1 MAVAEGRHEMS
12 LAGMEGRIMLK
23 RRDVKMLLIGGTA
36 MTLSLT
42 AWSVGVREPVEPAP
56 MEEVLAEVEATA
68 ESVVTWDITVTRN
81 ERVEDW
87 IDFLTGRNRDR
98 TELWLERSGKYGPMI
113 QAELRERGM
122 PEDLLYLALIE
133 SGFSPKAYSHA
144 AASGIWQFIAE
155 TGQRYGLEV
164 NGVVDERRDPVKST
178 QAALDYLGELYDRFG
193 SWYLAAAAYNTG
205 ENRVG
210 RIMREM
216 YGTERG
222 TDAHFWKIA
231 PRLPRETRDYVPL
244 MLAAGHIAKEP
255 SRYGFEDLEYQEPL
269 AYDVTWVPGAVGL
282 DAVAEALAVP
292 VDSIADLNT
301 HLVAG
306 STPEGRAWPVRL
318 PSGTADEFAVSF
330 PAIYTAARREQAK
343 RVAELASAPTHRVR
357 RGETLSHIARRYG
370 VTVSALRSAN
380 GNLSPRR
387 LQVGQQLRVPTGG
400 SAVASSQS
408 VEPRFH
414 QVRNGESLWTIA
426 RRYDVSMGQLRAWN
440 GLGRRSV
447 IHPGQKLRVTA

>member
-1 MAVAEGRHEMS
+1 
-12 LAGMEGRIMLK
+12 MLK
-23 RRDVKMLLIGGTA
+23 GRDVKMLVIGGVA
-36 MTLSLT
+36 MSLSLLT
-42 AWSVGVREPVEPAP
+42 AWSVRVDEPVEPAP
-56 MEEVLAEVEATA
+56 MEEVLAEVEASA
-68 ESVVTWDITVTRN
+68 EPVVTWDITVTRN

-98 TELWLERSGKYGPMI
+98 TKLWLERSGKYGPMI

-155 TGQRYGLEV
+155 TGRRYGLEV

-178 QAALDYLGELYDRFG
+178 QAALDYLQELHERFG

-222 TDAHFWKIA
+222 TDEHFWKIA

-255 SRYGFEDLEYQEPL
+255 AKYGFTDVQYQEPL
-269 AYDVTWVPGAVGL
+269 AYDVTWVPGAVAL
-282 DAVAEALAVP
+282 DAVAAAVALP
-292 VDSIADLNT
+292 VDSVADLNT

-306 STPEGRAWPVRL
+306 ATPEGRAWPVRL
-318 PSGTADEFAVSF
+318 PSGLAETFAANF
-330 PAIYTAARREQAK
+330 PAIFKQARLEQAK
-343 RVAELASAPTHRVR
+343 RAAELASAPTHRVL

-370 VTVSALRSAN
+370 VSVSALQAAN

-387 LQVGQQLRVPTGG
+387 LQVGQQLRVPGRGG
-400 SAVASSQS
+400 SAVAASRAA
-408 VEPRFH
+408 EAETRYH
-414 QVRNGESLWTIA
+414 QVRTGESLWTIA
-426 RRYDVSMGQLRAWN
+426 RRYDVSMKQLRAWN
-440 GLGRRSV
+440 GLGGRSV
-447 IHPGQKLRVTA
+447 IHPGQRLRVTA

>member
-1 MAVAEGRHEMS
+1 
-12 LAGMEGRIMLK
+12 MLN
-23 RRDVKMLLIGGTA
+23 RRDVKMLLLGSTA
-36 MTLSLT
+36 MSAALLT
-42 AWSVGVREPVEPAP
+42 AWSVRMDAPIEPAP
-56 MEEVLAEVEATA
+56 MEEVLAEVEDLP

-113 QAELRERGM
+113 QAELRRRGM

-155 TGQRYGLEV
+155 TGRRYGLEV
-164 NGVVDERRDPVKST
+164 NGVVDERRDPLKST
-178 QAALDYLGELYDRFG
+178 DAALDYLQELHDRFG

-216 YGTERG
+216 FGTERG
-222 TDAHFWKIA
+222 TDEHFWKIA

-255 SRYGFEDLEYQEPL
+255 DKYGFTDLEYQAPL
-269 AYDVTWVPGAVGL
+269 DYDVTWVPGAVGL
-282 DAVAEALAVP
+282 DAVAKALALP
-292 VDSIADLNT
+292 VDSIAELNT

-306 STPEGRAWPVRL
+306 RTPEGRAWPVRL
-318 PSGTADEFAVSF
+318 PSGTAETFAVNF
-330 PAIYTAARREQAK
+330 PAIYREARAEQA
-343 RVAELASAPTHRVR
+343 RQQAALANAPTHRVA

-370 VTVSALRSAN
+370 VSVDALRGAN
-380 GNLSPRR
+380 GNISPRR
-387 LQVGQQLRVPTGG
+387 LQAGQVLRVPGRAS
-400 SAVASSQS
+400 SAVAASTTAGSQAQAQ
-408 VEPRFH
+408 FH
-414 QVRNGESLWTIA
+414 QVRRGESLWTIA
-426 RRYDVSMGQLRAWN
+426 RRYDVSMRELRAWN
-440 GLGRRSV
+440 GLSGRSV

>member
-1 MAVAEGRHEMS
+1 
-12 LAGMEGRIMLK
+12 
-23 RRDVKMLLIGGTA
+23 
-36 MTLSLT
+36 
-42 AWSVGVREPVEPAP
+42 
-56 MEEVLAEVEATA
+56 
-68 ESVVTWDITVTRN
+68 
-81 ERVEDW
+81 
-87 IDFLTGRNRDR
+87 
-98 TELWLERSGKYGPMI
+98 
-113 QAELRERGM
+113 M

-178 QAALDYLGELYDRFG
+178 HAALDYLEELYDRFG

-255 SRYGFEDLEYQEPL
+255 ARYGFDELEYQEPL
-269 AYDVTWVPGAVGL
+269 AYDVTWVPGAVAL
-282 DAVAEALAVP
+282 SAVAEALALP

-306 STPEGRAWPVRL
+306 STPDGRAWPVRL
-318 PSGTADEFAVSF
+318 PSGTADRFAESF
-330 PAIYTAARREQAK
+330 PAIYAAARREQAK
-343 RVAELASAPTHRVR
+343 RAAELASAPTHRVR

-370 VTVSALRSAN
+370 VSVSALRTAN

-387 LQVGQQLRVPTGG
+387 LQVGQQLRVPRGG
-400 SAVASSQS
+400 SAVASTPAA
-408 VEPRFH
+408 EPRFH